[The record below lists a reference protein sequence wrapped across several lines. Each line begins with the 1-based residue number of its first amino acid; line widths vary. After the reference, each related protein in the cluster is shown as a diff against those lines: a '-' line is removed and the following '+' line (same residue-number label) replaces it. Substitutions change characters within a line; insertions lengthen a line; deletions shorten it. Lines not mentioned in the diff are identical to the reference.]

1 MGLAFQPLSA
11 VMGVEVTGVDP
22 AGPIDAVTFA
32 EIERRWLDHNLLLF
46 RGVRMTPAQ
55 HVAFT
60 RRFGTLHVMTPPQYN
75 HPDHPEIFV
84 VSNVEMDGRALGM
97 RRVGMGWHTDG
108 EDKAIP
114 NAGSLL
120 YAREVPAEGGD
131 TLYANMFAAHNALP
145 ADLRRRIAGRR
156 ACYSRVRLHAVHYP
170 HLGPL
175 TEAQKAERPDVWH
188 PLIRTHPR
196 TDRKALYIG
205 RWACEV
211 EGLPEHEGRELI
223 AELQG
228 FASDARFVY
237 RHQWRLHDAL
247 LWDNRSTLHCA
258 TAFEETRYRRL
269 MHRTTLEGD
278 PPF

>member
-1 MGLAFQPLSA
+1 
-11 VMGVEVTGVDP
+11 
-22 AGPIDAVTFA
+22 
-32 EIERRWLDHNLLLF
+32 
-46 RGVRMTPAQ
+46 MTPAQ

-60 RRFGTLHVMTPPQYN
+60 RRFGTPHVMTPLQYN

-84 VSNVEMDGRALGM
+84 VSNVEMGGRALGM

-108 EDKAIP
+108 EDKALP

-120 YAREVPAEGGD
+120 YAREVPPEGGD
-131 TLYANMFAAHNALP
+131 TLFANMFAAHDALP

-170 HLGPL
+170 HLDPL
-175 TEAQKAERPDVWH
+175 TDAQKAERPDVWH
-188 PLIRTHPR
+188 PLVRTHPR
-196 TDRKALYIG
+196 TGRKALYIG

-223 AELQG
+223 AELQT
-228 FASDARFVY
+228 FAAEPRFVY

-258 TAFEETRYRRL
+258 TPFDETRYRRL

-278 PPF
+278 SPF